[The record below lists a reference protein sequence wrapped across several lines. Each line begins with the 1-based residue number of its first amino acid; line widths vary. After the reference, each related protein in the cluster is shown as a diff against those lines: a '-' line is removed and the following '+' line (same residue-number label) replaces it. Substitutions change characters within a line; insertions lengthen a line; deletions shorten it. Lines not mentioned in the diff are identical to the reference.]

1 MRALA
6 QRWRLPRATCTCAF
20 TYHAG
25 ALQHRLCPAAAAE
38 VHGGGGARGGP
49 WNEAAWQKQRKSAL
63 LTSEPL
69 WAHLPVS
76 LGWRRS
82 APQTVRWALFPLEE
96 GLLFPWD
103 SGSNGVG
110 RVRVPWGWR
119 FRLVW
124 CGAGLLDHRNT
135 PENLREAV
143 RRTISGSKG
152 RLHFVD
158 LGHTTRVLSWS
169 LRPGT
174 PASQHGFA
182 GKKNGTITE
191 RQA

>member
-1 MRALA
+1 M
-6 QRWRLPRATCTCAF
+6 
-20 TYHAG
+20 
-25 ALQHRLCPAAAAE
+25 
-38 VHGGGGARGGP
+38 
-49 WNEAAWQKQRKSAL
+49 
-63 LTSEPL
+63 
-69 WAHLPVS
+69 
-76 LGWRRS
+76 
-82 APQTVRWALFPLEE
+82 RWALFPLEE

-182 GKKNGTITE
+182 GKKKRNNHRKASLVCSRDGSTWSWPLRGQIRWTGCL
-191 RQA
+191 RSFLG